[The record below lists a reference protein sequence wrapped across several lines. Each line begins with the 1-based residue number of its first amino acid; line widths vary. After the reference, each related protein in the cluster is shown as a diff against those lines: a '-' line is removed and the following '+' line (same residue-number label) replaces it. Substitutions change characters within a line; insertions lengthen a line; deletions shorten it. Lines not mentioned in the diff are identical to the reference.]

1 MKDKF
6 LNSLSGVFL
15 IGSLFA
21 FLAGIWWFLRGY
33 LAPSACLD
41 FGGAFDYSNWT
52 CKSYDLEFE
61 YAPAM
66 IYFTSHFWALVLS
79 FAIFLWCF
87 RLRHWLMLYKKIDRR
102 KRQDESGGM
111 SDLNLIVLSSLFV
124 DKTCEP
130 AIESVIRVAAILPG
144 VVSRVALVVWQVD

>member
-1 MKDKF
+1 MHEPNGNIMKNKF

-41 FGGAFDYSNWT
+41 FGGAFDYSNWA

-61 YAPAM
+61 YGPAM

-79 FAIFLWCF
+79 FAVFLWCF
-87 RLRHWLMLYKKIDRR
+87 RLRHWLMLYKNK
-102 KRQDESGGM
+102 
-111 SDLNLIVLSSLFV
+111 
-124 DKTCEP
+124 
-130 AIESVIRVAAILPG
+130 
-144 VVSRVALVVWQVD
+144 